1 MSDIRAVVNR
11 IQRSPSLSHADSAQI
26 QPLLID
32 YECWDSLFKLLDTHP
47 ADDRE
52 LFLYNQKLAIR
63 IHMEYLN
70 DTKASIEWLNK
81 IITNHQV
88 EFGFIWEEV
97 RCWMAEDS
105 QSQAMVLLAIWEK
118 FNKLDCRVKCLEK
131 LCSVYEKKLADDE
144 QTLKHYRILIN
155 IDPSNVRALK
165 YFKAMYTYNFQWDQA
180 IATTKKIIQ
189 ASKGLELYRA
199 AQELAAIYLYSKNLP
214 RQALEIL
221 DRYCADSPLDKSM
234 ILYDSYM
241 RLEDWDNCIKILQ
254 NKISNTKSA
263 VKQSQLHIKIAGLY
277 SREGNFT
284 ASAEEYRKAFAKDM
298 NCVEALEAM
307 VGIYAQDGAWSQV
320 LECLIELQG
329 RLSERSQYLR
339 VERLVNRIKKH
350 TA

>member
-1 MSDIRAVVNR
+1 MVNR
-11 IQRSPSLSHADSAQI
+11 IQRSPSLSPADSAQM

-32 YECWDSLFKLLDTHP
+32 YECWDSLFKLLDVHHD
-47 ADDRE
+47 DDRE

-70 DTKASIEWLNK
+70 DTQASIEWLNK
-81 IITNHQV
+81 IITNHRV
-88 EFGFIWEEV
+88 EFSFIWEEV

-105 QSQAMVLLAIWEK
+105 QSQAMVLVAIWEK

-180 IATTKKIIQ
+180 IATTKKIIR

-221 DRYCADSPLDKSM
+221 DRYCVDSPLDKSM

-254 NKISNTKSA
+254 SKISNTKSA
-263 VKQSQLHIKIAGLY
+263 VKQSHLHIKIAGLY
-277 SREGNFT
+277 SRDGNFT
-284 ASAEEYRKAFAKDM
+284 ASAAEYRKAFAKDM

-307 VGIYAQDGAWSQV
+307 VGIYAQDGAWVQV
-320 LECLIELQG
+320 LECLIELQS